1 MKLLSIKPSYRA
13 TKKLMA
19 TFSIDDATKVIH
31 FGSLGSETF
40 LDHKDELKKIN
51 YLKRHA
57 VREDWSNPLTPG
69 SLSRWILWN
78 KPTYEAS
85 LADFKKRFGV

>member
-19 TFSIDDATKVIH
+19 TFDLGDATKVIH
-31 FGSLGSETF
+31 FGAKESQTF
-40 LDHKDELKKIN
+40 LNHKDELKKSN

-57 VREDWSNPLTPG
+57 VREDWSNPLTAG
-69 SLSRWILWN
+69 SLSRYILWN
-78 KPTYEAS
+78 LPTINES
-85 LADFKKRFGV
+85 IADFKKRFHL